1 MHPGIIS
8 WKNLVI
14 FSYNFFSVPLLLKTL
29 FSPFQNDK
37 PSKNFDILEIVVFA
51 IFSRFLGFAF
61 RIVLIALGL
70 VFTILMILT
79 FPLFFF
85 IPIKISRETLRD
97 FGSIGSEL
105 SYGYTFYLNKHSHD
119 LVSIDNIKLYGKEK
133 SLRMIERA
141 LDKDTLRNVL
151 LVGETGVGKSLV
163 VSYLGRLG
171 KSGLSFSGIAH
182 HRVVNF
188 VPEDISIEDF
198 EHAMHEA
205 TSAGNIILAIE
216 NIDVYEGVFEK
227 LLPYLDK
234 RHLGVVATTDF
245 GNYDRVLKAHPEFL
259 SKFEKIDMEPASLDE
274 TISILNNHIAIK
286 RMQVDKDALDEIVR
300 LSDRYIGNQPEP
312 LKSLLVLEELRSLNK
327 RINIADVRQIVSDKT
342 NMQIGDLGG
351 DEKQVLVNLEN
362 TMREKIIGQ
371 DEAVEDV
378 AQALKRLRTGIADP
392 TKPAGSFMF
401 LGPTGVGKTYTAK
414 ILAESYFGRKDSM
427 IRFDMSEFSM
437 PDSVSVFSDRLA
449 SVIEE
454 MPLSLVFFDEL
465 EKAHRT
471 IHQLLLQ
478 VLDEGRLTR
487 ENGREASFKNAI
499 IIATTNAG
507 SRSLLENPN
516 IDKKVLI
523 DNLIE
528 ANLFAPEFLNRFSS
542 VILFK
547 PLNQESVRKVSQLL
561 LVEFQA
567 RLFEDKGITLEL
579 TDALVDKI
587 ASAGFDPD
595 FGARPIHRAIE
606 EIVEN
611 KVADFII
618 SGDQSKIIKIL

>member
-14 FSYNFFSVPLLLKTL
+14 FSYNFFSIPLLAKTL
-29 FSPFQNDK
+29 FSPYQNDK
-37 PSKNFDILEIVVFA
+37 PSKNFDILEIIVFA

-61 RIVLIALGL
+61 RIILIALGL

-85 IPIKISRETLRD
+85 IPIKIDRETLRD

-119 LVSIDNIKLYGKEK
+119 MVSIDNIKLYGKEK

-171 KSGLSFSGIAH
+171 KSGLSFPGIAH

-188 VPEDISIEDF
+188 VPEDISVEDF

-216 NIDVYEGVFEK
+216 NIDVYEGMFEK

-286 RMQVDKDALDEIVR
+286 RMQVDKDAIDEIVR

-351 DEKQVLVNLEN
+351 DEKQVLIALEN
-362 TMREKIIGQ
+362 KMLEKIIGQ
-371 DEAVEDV
+371 EEAVEDV
-378 AQALKRLRTGIADP
+378 AQALKRLRTGVADP
-392 TKPAGSFMF
+392 GKPAGSFMF

-427 IRFDMSEFSM
+427 IRFDMSEFSQ

-454 MPLSLVFFDEL
+454 MPLSLVFLDEL

-618 SGDQSKIIKIL
+618 SGDQSKTIKIL

>member
-14 FSYNFFSVPLLLKTL
+14 FSYNFFSIPLLVKTL

-51 IFSRFLGFAF
+51 IFSRFLGFLF
-61 RIVLIALGL
+61 RIVLIILGL

-85 IPIKISRETLRD
+85 VPIKINKDTLRD

-119 LVSIDNIKLYGKEK
+119 LLSIDNIKLYGKDK
-133 SLRMIERA
+133 ALRMIERA

-171 KSGLSFSGIAH
+171 KSGLSFPGIAH

-188 VPEDISIEDF
+188 VPADISVEDF

-205 TSAGNIILAIE
+205 SSAGNVILAIE
-216 NIDVYEGVFEK
+216 NIDAYEGVFER

-259 SKFEKIDMEPASLDE
+259 SKFEKIDMEPSSLDE

-286 RMQVDKDALDEIVR
+286 RMQVDKEALDEIVR

-327 RINIADVRQIVSDKT
+327 RINIADVRQIISDKT

-362 TMREKIIGQ
+362 KMREKIIGQ

-378 AQALKRLRTGIADP
+378 SQALKRLRTGIADP

-487 ENGREASFKNAI
+487 ESGREASFKNAI

-507 SRSLLENPN
+507 SRTLLENPN

-618 SGDQSKIIKIL
+618 SGDQSKTIKIL

>member
-14 FSYNFFSVPLLLKTL
+14 FSYNFFSIPLLAKTL
-29 FSPFQNDK
+29 FSPYQNDK

-61 RIVLIALGL
+61 RVILIALGL
-70 VFTILMILT
+70 VFTILIILT

-85 IPIKISRETLRD
+85 IPIKIDRETLRD

-119 LVSIDNIKLYGKEK
+119 MVSIDNIKLYGKEK

-171 KSGLSFSGIAH
+171 KSGLSFPGIAH

-216 NIDVYEGVFEK
+216 NIDVYEGMFEK

-286 RMQVDKDALDEIVR
+286 RMQVDKDAIDEIVR

-351 DEKQVLVNLEN
+351 DEKQVLIALEN
-362 TMREKIIGQ
+362 KMLEKIIGQ
-371 DEAVEDV
+371 EEAVEDV
-378 AQALKRLRTGIADP
+378 AQALKRLRTGVADP
-392 TKPAGSFMF
+392 GKPAGSFMF

-427 IRFDMSEFSM
+427 IRFDMSEFSQ

-454 MPLSLVFFDEL
+454 MPLSLVFLDEL

-618 SGDQSKIIKIL
+618 SGDQSKTIKIL

>member
-1 MHPGIIS
+1 MHPGIQS

-14 FSYNFFSVPLLLKTL
+14 FSYNFFSVPLLAKTL
-29 FSPFQNDK
+29 FSPFQNDT
-37 PSKNFDILEIVVFA
+37 PSKNFDILETVVFF
-51 IFSRFLGFAF
+51 IFSRILGFIF
-61 RIVLIALGL
+61 RIILIILGL
-70 VFTILMILT
+70 VVTFLMILT
-79 FPLFFF
+79 FPIFFF
-85 IPIKISRETLRD
+85 IPIKINRDTLRD
-97 FGSIGSEL
+97 YGSIGSEL
-105 SYGYTFYLNKHSHD
+105 SYGNTFYLNKHSHD
-119 LVSIDNIKLYGKEK
+119 MLSIGKIKLYGKEK
-133 SLRMIERA
+133 ALRMIERA

-171 KSGLSFSGIAH
+171 KSGLAFPGIAH

-188 VPEDISIEDF
+188 VPADISVEDF

-205 TSAGNIILAIE
+205 SSAGNVILAIE
-216 NIDVYEGVFEK
+216 NVDAYEGVYER

-234 RHLGVVATTDF
+234 PHLGVVATTDF
-245 GNYDRVLKAHPEFL
+245 GKYDRVLKAHPEFL
-259 SKFEKIDMEPASLDE
+259 SKFEKIDLGPANLDE
-274 TISILNNHIAIK
+274 TILILNNHIAIK
-286 RMQVDKDALDEIVR
+286 KMKVEKDALDEIVR
-300 LSDRYIGNQPEP
+300 LSDRYIGNQPQP

-327 RINIADVRQIVSDKT
+327 VITIADVRQIISDKT

-378 AQALKRLRTGIADP
+378 AQALKRLRTGVADP
-392 TKPAGSFMF
+392 SKPAGSFMF

-487 ENGREASFKNAI
+487 ESGREASFKNAI

-507 SRSLLENPN
+507 SRSLLEDPN

-547 PLNQESVRKVSQLL
+547 PLNQESVRKVTELL

-567 RLFEDKGITLEL
+567 RLFEDKGLTLEI

-611 KVADFII
+611 KIADFII

>member
-1 MHPGIIS
+1 MHPGLIS

-14 FSYNFFSVPLLLKTL
+14 FSYNYFSIPLLLKTL
-29 FSPFQNDK
+29 FSPFQNDT
-37 PSKNFDILEIVVFA
+37 PSKQFDILETVVFF
-51 IFSRFLGFAF
+51 IFSRILGFIF
-61 RIVLIALGL
+61 RIVLIVIGL

-79 FPLFFF
+79 FPIFFF
-85 IPIKISRETLRD
+85 IPIKIKRETLRD
-97 FGSIGSEL
+97 YGSIGSEL
-105 SYGYTFYLNKHSHD
+105 SYGNTFYLNKHSHD
-119 LVSIDNIKLYGKEK
+119 LLSINNIKLYSKEK
-133 SLRMIERA
+133 ALRMIERA

-151 LVGETGVGKSLV
+151 LVGSNGVGKSLL

-171 KSGLSFSGIAH
+171 KSGLSFPGIAH
-182 HRVVNF
+182 HRIVNF
-188 VPEDISIEDF
+188 VPADISVEDF

-205 TSAGNIILAIE
+205 SSAGNVILAIE
-216 NIDVYEGVFEK
+216 NVDAYEGVFER

-234 RHLGVVATTDF
+234 PHLGVVATTDF

-259 SKFEKIDMEPASLDE
+259 SKFEKIDIEPPTLED
-274 TISILNNHIAIK
+274 TISILNNHIIIK
-286 RMQVDKDALDEIVR
+286 RMKIDKDAVEEIVR
-300 LSDRYIGNQPEP
+300 LSERYIGNQPQP

-327 RINIADVRQIVSDKT
+327 IINIADVRQIISDKT
-342 NMQIGDLGG
+342 NMQIGDLGT
-351 DEKQVLVNLEN
+351 DEKQLLVGLEEK
-362 TMREKIIGQ
+362 MREKIIGQ

-378 AQALKRLRTGIADP
+378 SQALKRLRTGVADP
-392 TKPAGSFMF
+392 NKPAGSFLF

-427 IRFDMSEFSM
+427 IRFDMSEFSQS
-437 PDSVSVFSDRLA
+437 DSVGIFSDRVA

-523 DNLIE
+523 TDLIDQG
-528 ANLFAPEFLNRFSS
+528 LFAPEFLNRFSS

-547 PLNQESVRKVSQLL
+547 PLSAESVRKVSELL
-561 LVEFQA
+561 IVDFAA
-567 RLFEDKGITLEL
+567 RLYEDKGLTLEI
-579 TDALVDKI
+579 TDALIDKV

-606 EIVEN
+606 EIIEN
-611 KVADFII
+611 KIADFII
-618 SGDQSKIIKIL
+618 SGDQNKVIKIL

>member
-1 MHPGIIS
+1 MHPGIQS

-14 FSYNFFSVPLLLKTL
+14 FSYNFFCIPLLTKTL

-37 PSKNFDILEIVVFA
+37 PSKDFDILETVVFA
-51 IFSRFLGFAF
+51 IFSRVLGFIF
-61 RIVLIALGL
+61 RIVLIVLGL
-70 VFTILMILT
+70 IFTLFSIIS
-79 FPLFFF
+79 FPIFFF
-85 IPIKISRETLRD
+85 IPIKINRDTLRD
-97 FGSIGSEL
+97 FGSVGSEL
-105 SYGYTFYLNKHSHD
+105 SYGYTFYLNKHSQD
-119 LVSIDNIKLYGKEK
+119 MLSLNNILLYGKEK
-133 SLRMIERA
+133 ALRMIERA
-141 LDKDTLRNVL
+141 LDKDTARNVL
-151 LVGETGVGKSLV
+151 LVGETGVGKSLI

-171 KSGLSFSGIAH
+171 KSGLAFPGIAH
-182 HRVVNF
+182 HRIVNLSL
-188 VPEDISIEDF
+188 ENISNEDF
-198 EHAMHEA
+198 DHAMHEA
-205 TSAGNIILAIE
+205 SSAGNVILAIE
-216 NIDVYEGVFEK
+216 NIDAYEGAFEK
-227 LLPYLDK
+227 LLPYLD
-234 RHLGVVATTDF
+234 RPHLGIVATTDF
-245 GNYDRVLKAHPEFL
+245 GSYDKVLKAHPEFL
-259 SKFEKIDMEPASLDE
+259 SRFQKIDLEESSLED
-274 TISILNNHIAIK
+274 TISILNNHIRIK
-286 RMQVDKDALDEIVR
+286 RMKVEGDAVLEIVR
-300 LSDRYIGNQPEP
+300 LSDRYIGNQPQP

-327 RINIADVRQIVSDKT
+327 VINIMDVRQIISDKT

-351 DEKQVLVNLEN
+351 DEKKVLVNLEN

-378 AQALKRLRTGIADP
+378 AQALKRLRTGVADP
-392 TKPAGSFMF
+392 NKPAGSFMF

-487 ENGREASFKNAI
+487 ENGREANFKNAI

-507 SRSLLENPN
+507 SRSLLEDPN

-542 VILFK
+542 IILFK

-561 LVEFQA
+561 LVEFRA
-567 RLFEDKGITLEL
+567 RLLEDKGITLEL

-611 KVADFII
+611 KIADFII
-618 SGDQSKIIKIL
+618 SGDGSKTIKIL